1 MASDCDAIDEVGTLN
16 VVTRPSLSWNT
27 INDGSA
33 TDRHAQ
39 GILLITLSTVACSST
54 GFFTRFSH
62 IDPDDV
68 VLAGPACRADDAIVR
83 IPSLAH

>member
-1 MASDCDAIDEVGTLN
+1 MAADHAIDGFGTLN
-16 VVTRPSLSWNT
+16 AVSRPSLSWNT

-39 GILLITLSTVACSST
+39 GILLITRSAVACSST
-54 GFFTRFSH
+54 GFFTRFIH
-62 IDPDDV
+62 IDPNDV
-68 VLAGPACRADDAIVR
+68 VLAGPACRADDAILR